1 MLSSFI
7 RRVYFWDDLV
17 DILARYP
24 LSVFARFLRIFLF
37 LLFWAIFAFYGYPS
51 MKMILSK
58 QDIYLSQSRLIKRG
72 NQLAL
77 EYRKN
82 LSEYRRIRDSVHRLM
97 DVETPYVNSKVFD
110 TLLSLFHEI
119 GVYDIYL
126 NIGRAK
132 ESQVEDVKLLL
143 VPVGIKAYVDYALLP
158 KFFKVLNQHLVYK
171 IERLKISWS
180 PEQEKEKVLL
190 DIQVVFRYKY
200 S

>member
-1 MLSSFI
+1 MLSDFI

-17 DILARYP
+17 DILAHCP
-24 LSVFARFLRIFLF
+24 LPVLARILRVLLFF
-37 LLFWAIFAFYGYPS
+37 LLVIIFAFYGYPS

-58 QDIYLSQSRLIKRG
+58 QDIYLSQSKLIERG
-72 NQLAL
+72 NHLAL
-77 EYRKN
+77 EYREG
-82 LSEYRRIRDSVHRLM
+82 LLRYRKIRNSVHRLM
-97 DVETPYVNSKVFD
+97 DVETPYVNSRVFD

-132 ESQVEDVKLLL
+132 ESQIEDVKLLL
-143 VPVGIKAYVDYALLP
+143 VPVGIKAYVDYSLLP
-158 KFFKVLNQHLVYK
+158 KFFEVLNQHLVYK
-171 IERLKISWS
+171 IKRLKISWS

>member
-1 MLSSFI
+1 MLSIFI

-17 DILARYP
+17 AILARSP
-24 LSVFARFLRIFLF
+24 LHVLARGLRVFLF
-37 LLFWAIFAFYGYPS
+37 FLLVMIFILYGYPS

-58 QDIYLSQSRLIKRG
+58 QDIYLSQSKLIKRG
-72 NQLAL
+72 NRLSL
-77 EYRKN
+77 EYRKG
-82 LSEYRRIRDSVHRLM
+82 LSKYRKIRDCVRRLM
-97 DVETPYVNSKVFD
+97 DVETPYVNSRVFD

-132 ESQVEDVKLLL
+132 ESQIEDVKLLL

-158 KFFKVLNQHLVYK
+158 KFFKILNQHLVYK